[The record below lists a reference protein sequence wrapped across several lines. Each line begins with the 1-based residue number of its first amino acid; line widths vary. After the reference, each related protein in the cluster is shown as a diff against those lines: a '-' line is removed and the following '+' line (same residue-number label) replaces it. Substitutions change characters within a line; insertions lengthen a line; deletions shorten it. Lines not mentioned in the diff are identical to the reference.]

1 MSVATLRRQFIMFR
15 KLGLIGILLVLS
27 VALGTPAWAQVQTG
41 SIFVK
46 ATDEQGASV
55 PGANVTL
62 TSPILPQSLTGVT
75 DSTGSYRF
83 PSLGIGTY
91 SVKVALAGFQTIT
104 REGIVVLQGQTST
117 LDFSLKVSTVS
128 EEVTVKG
135 ETPVVDAKSANVNV
149 NLDKA
154 LLDTT
159 PGGKDIWSILEYKA
173 PGVIFDAPDVG
184 GNQGGLQR
192 GMTSRGTPNAQNTQM
207 LNGVNVNDPAAQGFS
222 MIYYTPST
230 FENIQVSSGAQ
241 DISVGTGGIFINMVT
256 KSGTNRVST
265 MLLQTYQGQET
276 QWDNIDDT
284 LKGQGFRP
292 EAAAVDFITNTN
304 GQIGGPLR
312 KNRLFYFVSG
322 NYQDTR
328 VNVPGFPAVTQ
339 LPVLLGDTSQQDTT
353 DIAAGSAKLTFQ
365 ANTGNRFEG
374 YLERQLYD
382 KPNRGAGATNT
393 QDSDSK
399 EYDFFNVAQIAWNSV
414 LTDRM
419 FVDTKV
425 SYNNTKFPLSQKTQ
439 LQPLTDAA
447 QNNTLLRNRNSTAI
461 MFRRRLQ
468 IVSNLQY
475 YLPQFLGGR
484 HEFKFGFDNGFTPED
499 VDTYRVDNV
508 NLTYRSGPVGTN
520 PAGPVSVQIFNS
532 PLHVERAVMTT
543 ALYGQ
548 DSYAI
553 GRLTLTAGVRW
564 ERIEGYLPAQVT
576 GASEYF
582 PDGLVFRGVTINGV
596 VQDYT
601 VRKSFPEVRENP
613 LWHNMAPRFNA
624 TYDLFGNG
632 RTVLKGSWGRYLD
645 QINTGTPPNPN
656 ASINQT
662 YVWNDLDADLNFDR
676 GNAFWDGLRYVGGE
690 FGPQQ
695 GGTGGL
701 AVAIFDP
708 TLRRPYREE
717 TTLGIDRELVP
728 GIRGGLTY
736 IHRRSRD
743 VQGTLDQSMDLWPS
757 LYTQVA
763 VTDPGRDGCFGTETT
778 GSCLAVSN
786 PATDNIALNVYSQ
799 NPGAVTSQ
807 VTVND
812 DRLAV
817 YYDGIEA
824 TVEKRFSRGWTVLGG
839 YTYSHTRVD
848 LTSLSNPNNVFVN
861 AKGESGGRRH
871 QLKVNG
877 SYTLPYQIVTGV
889 EYRVQSGLPITRTLN
904 VQQCTA
910 TVTTN
915 CVNQNNLS
923 VNAEERGS
931 VLLPVLGTLDVRAGR
946 FFNMGKNRIEAT
958 MDVYNLTNA
967 NTTYDVRTGTGR
979 TNVRFANDPTQP
991 QTGIQTFLSPTGVLG
1006 PRIIRFNITYWFQ

>member
-1 MSVATLRRQFIMFR
+1 MSR

-27 VALGTPAWAQVQTG
+27 AAVTTPAWAQVQTG

-62 TSPILPQSLTGVT
+62 TSPILPQALVGVT

-83 PSLGIGTY
+83 PSLGVGTY
-91 SVKVALAGFQTIT
+91 AVKVALAGFQTVT
-104 REGIVVLQGQTST
+104 REGVVVLQGQTAT
-117 LDFSLKVSTVS
+117 LEFPLKVSTVS

-135 ETPVVDAKSANVNV
+135 ETPVVDAKSANINV

-173 PGVIFDAPDVG
+173 PGVIFDTPDVG

-192 GMTSRGTPNAQNTQM
+192 GMTSRGTPNGQNTQM

-222 MIYYTPST
+222 MIYYTPTT
-230 FENIQVSSGAQ
+230 FENIQISSGAQ
-241 DISVGTGGIFINMVT
+241 DISVGTAGIFINMVT
-256 KSGTNRVST
+256 KSGTNR
-265 MLLQTYQGQET
+265 MQAMGLQTYQGQET
-276 QWDNIDDT
+276 QWDNIDQT
-284 LKGQGFRP
+284 LKEAGFRA
-292 EAAAVDFITNTN
+292 EAAAVDYITNTN
-304 GQIGGPLR
+304 GQLGGPIK
-312 KNRLFYFVSG
+312 KNKLFFFASG
-322 NYQDTR
+322 NYQSTH
-328 VNVPGFPAVTQ
+328 VNVPGFPAVTS
-339 LPVLLGDTSQQDTT
+339 LPVLLGNTSQQDTT
-353 DIAAGSAKLTFQ
+353 DIGAGAAKLTYQ
-365 ANTGNRFEG
+365 ANTSNRFEG
-374 YLERQLYD
+374 YLERQQYD
-382 KPNRGAGATNT
+382 KPNRGANATTT

-399 EYDFFNVAQIAWNSV
+399 EYDFFNVAQIAWNTV

-419 FVDTKV
+419 FVDTKL
-425 SYNNTKFPLSQKTQ
+425 SYNNTKFPLSQKTN

-468 IVSNLQY
+468 FVSNLQY
-475 YLPQFLGGR
+475 YVPQLLGGR
-484 HEFKFGFDNGFTPED
+484 HEFKVGFDNGYTPED

-508 NLTYRSGPVGTN
+508 NLTYRSSAVGTN

-532 PLHVERAVMTT
+532 PLHVERAVMTS
-543 ALYGQ
+543 AIYGQ

-553 GRLTLTAGVRW
+553 GRLTVIGGIRW
-564 ERIEGYLPAQVT
+564 ERIEGYLPAQTT
-576 GASEYF
+576 GDSEYF
-582 PDGLVFRGVTINGV
+582 PDGLVFTGVTINGV
-596 VQDYT
+596 VQNYT

-613 LWHNMAPRFNA
+613 LWHNFAPRFNA
-624 TYDLFGNG
+624 TYDLNGNG
-632 RTVLKGSWGRYLD
+632 RTVIKASWGKYLD

-656 ASINQT
+656 ANINQT
-662 YVWNDLDADLNFDR
+662 YVWNDLDGDLNFDR
-676 GNAFWDGLRYVGGE
+676 GNAVWDGLKYVGGE
-690 FGPQQ
+690 FGAQQ
-695 GGTGGL
+695 GGTNGL

-708 TLRRPYREE
+708 ALRRPFREE
-717 TTLGIDRELVP
+717 TTVGVDRELFP
-728 GIRGGLTY
+728 NIRGGVTY

-743 VQGTLDQSMDLWPS
+743 VQGTVDQSMDQWPA
-757 LYTQVA
+757 LYTQVS
-763 VTDPGRDGCFGTETT
+763 VTEPGRDGCFGTETT
-778 GSCLAVSN
+778 GSCLNVSN
-786 PATDNIALNVYSQ
+786 AAADNHPIGVYSL
-799 NPGAVTSQ
+799 NPGAVLSQ

-812 DRLAV
+812 DRLATF
-817 YYDGIEA
+817 YDGIEL
-824 TVEKRFSRGWTVLGG
+824 TVEKRYSHGWTVLGG
-839 YTYSHTRVD
+839 YTYSHTRQD
-848 LTSLSNPNNVFVN
+848 LVSLNNPNNVFVN
-861 AKGESGGRRH
+861 ADGESGGRRH
-871 QLKVNG
+871 QLKING
-877 SYTLPYQIVTGV
+877 SYTLPYQIVTGI

-910 TVTTN
+910 SVTTN

-923 VNAEERGS
+923 VNAEPRGT

-946 FFNMGKNRIEAT
+946 FFTFGGKNRLETT

-979 TNVRFANDPTQP
+979 TNVRFANDPAQP
-991 QTGIQTFLSPTGVLG
+991 QVGIQTFLSPTGVLG

>member
-1 MSVATLRRQFIMFR
+1 MSR

-27 VALGTPAWAQVQTG
+27 AALATPAWAQVQTG

-55 PGANVTL
+55 PGATVTL
-62 TSPILPQSLTGVT
+62 TSPILPQALTGVT

-91 SVKVALAGFQTIT
+91 AVKIALAGFQTIT
-104 REGIVVLQGQTST
+104 REDIVVLQGQTSSIE
-117 LDFSLKVSTVS
+117 FSLKVSTVS

-135 ETPVVDAKSANVNV
+135 ETPVVDAKSANVSV

-192 GMTSRGTPNAQNTQM
+192 GMTSRGTPNNQNTQM
-207 LNGVNVNDPAAQGFS
+207 LNGVNVNDPSAQGFS

-241 DISVGTGGIFINMVT
+241 DISVGTGGVFINMVT
-256 KSGTNRVST
+256 KSGTNRLA
-265 MLLQTYQGQET
+265 MMGLQTYQGQET
-276 QWDNIDDT
+276 QWDNIDET
-284 LKGQGFRP
+284 LKEQGFRP

-304 GQIGGPLR
+304 MQVGGPLR
-312 KNRLFYFVSG
+312 RNTLFYFTSF

-328 VNVPGFPAVTQ
+328 VNVPGFPAVAA
-339 LPVLLGDTSQQDTT
+339 LPVLLADTSQQDTT
-353 DIAAGSAKLTFQ
+353 DITAGSAKLTYQ
-365 ANTGNRFEG
+365 ANTSNRFEG

-382 KPNRGAGATNT
+382 KPNRGANATTT

-399 EYDFFNVAQIAWNSV
+399 EYDFFNVAQVAWNSV

-419 FVDTKV
+419 FVDTKF

-439 LQPLTDAA
+439 LQPITDLA

-475 YLPQFLGGR
+475 YVPQLFGGR
-484 HEFKFGFDNGFTPED
+484 HEFKFGFDNGYTPAD

-508 NLTYRSGPVGTN
+508 NLTFRSAPVGNN
-520 PAGPVSVQIFNS
+520 PAGPANVQVFNS
-532 PLHVERAVMTT
+532 PLHTESAVMTT
-543 ALYGQ
+543 AFYGQ

-553 GRLTLTAGVRW
+553 GRLTVIGGIRW

-582 PDGLVFRGVTINGV
+582 PEGLVFQGVTIGGV

-601 VRKSFPEVRENP
+601 VRKSFPEVRNNP
-613 LWHNMAPRFNA
+613 LWHNWAPRFNA
-624 TYDLFGNG
+624 TYDLNGNG
-632 RTVLKGSWGRYLD
+632 RTVIKGSWGKYLD

-656 ASINQT
+656 ANINQT
-662 YVWNDLDADLNFDR
+662 YVWNDLNNDLNFQR
-676 GNAFWDGLRYVGGE
+676 GNASWNGTRYVGGE
-690 FGPQQ
+690 FGNL
-695 GGTGGL
+695 TNTSNL
-701 AVAIFDP
+701 AVNTFNRS
-708 TLRRPYREE
+708 LRRPYREE
-717 TTLGIDRELVP
+717 TTIGIDRELFP
-728 GIRGGLTY
+728 NIRGGVTY

-743 VQGTLDQSMDLWPS
+743 VQGTLDQSMDLWPA
-757 LYTQVA
+757 LYTQVTI
-763 VTDPGRDGCFGTETT
+763 TDPGRDGCFGTETS
-778 GSCLAVSN
+778 GSCLNVSN
-786 PATDNIALNVYSQ
+786 PAADNAPLTVYSL
-799 NPGAVTSQ
+799 NPGAVTSP

-812 DRLAV
+812 DRLSV
-817 YYDGIEA
+817 YFDGIET

-839 YTYSHTRVD
+839 YTYSHTKVD

-861 AKGESGGRRH
+861 AKGEAGGRRH
-871 QLKVNG
+871 QLKING

-889 EYRVQSGLPITRTLN
+889 EYRVQSGLPITRTFS
-904 VQQCTA
+904 VQNCSA

-915 CVNQNNLS
+915 CANQVGN
-923 VNAEERGS
+923 VNAEPRGS
-931 VLLPVLGTLDVRAGR
+931 ELLPVLGSLDVRAGR
-946 FFNMGKNRIEAT
+946 FFSTGKHRVEAT
-958 MDVYNLTNA
+958 MDVYNLFNA

-979 TNVRFANDPTQP
+979 TNVRYANDPTRP
-991 QTGIQTFLSPTGVLG
+991 TTGIQTYLSPTGVLG

>member
-1 MSVATLRRQFIMFR
+1 MFR
-15 KLGLIGILLVLS
+15 KLDLIGILLILS
-27 VALGTPAWAQVQTG
+27 VAVTSPAWAQVQTG

-55 PGANVTL
+55 PGANVSL
-62 TSPILPQSLTGVT
+62 TSPILPQTLTGVT

-91 SVKVALAGFQTIT
+91 NVKVALAGFQTIT
-104 REGIVVLQGQTST
+104 REGIVVLQGQTQT
-117 LDFSLKVSTVS
+117 IDFALKVSTVS

-173 PGVIFDAPDVG
+173 PGVIFNTPDVG

-192 GMTSRGTPNAQNTQM
+192 DMTARGTPNGQNTQM

-256 KSGTNRVST
+256 KSGTNRTSAMGV
-265 MLLQTYQGQET
+265 QTYQGQET
-276 QWDNIDDT
+276 QWDNVDQT
-284 LKGQGFRP
+284 LKNQGFRP
-292 EAAAVDFITNTN
+292 EASAVDFITNTN
-304 GQIGGPLR
+304 VQVGGPLR
-312 KNRLFYFVSG
+312 RNRLFYFGSI

-328 VNVPGFPAVTQ
+328 VNVPGFPAVSSIPT
-339 LPVLLGDTSQQDTT
+339 LLGDTSQQDTT
-353 DIAAGSAKLTFQ
+353 DIAAASGKLTYQ
-365 ANTGNRFEG
+365 ANTSNRLEG
-374 YLERQLYD
+374 YFERQRYD
-382 KPNRGAGATNT
+382 KPNRGANSTTT

-399 EYDFFNVAQIAWNSV
+399 EFDFFNVAQVSWNSV
-414 LTDRM
+414 LTDKM
-419 FVDTKV
+419 FVDTKI

-447 QNNTLLRNRNSTAI
+447 QNNTLLRNRNSTQI

-475 YLPQFLGGR
+475 YVPQFLGGR
-484 HEFKFGFDNGFTPED
+484 HEFKFGIDNGFTPED

-508 NLTYRSGPVGTN
+508 NLTYRSSAVGNN

-582 PDGLVFRGVTINGV
+582 PDGLVFQGVTINGV

-601 VRKSFPEVRENP
+601 VRKSFPEVRDNP
-613 LWHNMAPRFNA
+613 LWHNFAPRVSG

-632 RTVLKGSWGRYLD
+632 RTVLKASWGKYLD

-656 ASINQT
+656 ANINQT
-662 YVWNDLDADLNFDR
+662 YIWNDLNGDLNFQR
-676 GNAFWDGLRYVGGE
+676 GNAVWNGLRYVGGE
-690 FGPQQ
+690 FGNQS
-695 GGTGGL
+695 GNTGGL
-701 AVAIFDP
+701 AVAVFDP
-708 TLRRPYREE
+708 TIRRPYREE
-717 TTLGIDRELVP
+717 TTIGLDRELFP
-728 GIRGGLTY
+728 NIRGGLTY
-736 IHRRSRD
+736 IHRRERD
-743 VQGTLDQSMDLWPS
+743 PQGTIDQNTAQWPQ
-757 LYTQVA
+757 LYTP
-763 VTDPGRDGCFGTETT
+763 VTMAEPGRDGCFGSETS
-778 GSCLAVSN
+778 GGCLSVPNA
-786 PATDNIALNVYSQ
+786 AADNRDITVYSL
-799 NPGAVTSQ
+799 NSGAVLSQ
-807 VTVND
+807 ITVND

-817 YYDGIEA
+817 KYDGIEA
-824 TVEKRFSRGWTVLGG
+824 TLEKRFSRGWTVLGG
-839 YTYSHTRVD
+839 YTYSRTRVK
-848 LTSLSNPNNVFVN
+848 LTSLSNPNNVFVFPD
-861 AKGESGGRRH
+861 GESGGRRH

-877 SYTLPYQIVTGV
+877 SYTLPYQIVTGI
-889 EYRVQSGLPITRTLN
+889 EYRIQSGLPITRSWN
-904 VQQCTA
+904 VPQCSTG
-910 TVTTN
+910 TTTPSG
-915 CVNQNNLS
+915 CVLQNGLS
-923 VNAEERGS
+923 VNAEPRGS
-931 VLLPVLGTLDVRAGR
+931 ELLPALGTLDVRIGR
-946 FFNMGKNRIEAT
+946 FFTMGKNRFEGT

-967 NTTYDVRTGTGR
+967 NTTFNVRTGTGL
-979 TNVRFANDPTQP
+979 TNIRVAGDPTAP
-991 QTGIQTFLSPTGVLG
+991 QTPITTFLSPTGVLG
-1006 PRIIRFNITYWFQ
+1006 PRIIRFNFTYWFQ